1 MRVIEKI
8 QEMRDW
14 SDAERRK
21 GRLIV
26 LVPTMGFLHEGH
38 LSLVRDGKKRGD
50 RLVVSLFVNPT
61 QFGPQEDY
69 ASYPR
74 DFERD
79 RSLLEREGVDVLFSP
94 SAEAM
99 YPDGR
104 QTYVDVGKLGE
115 RLCGEFR
122 PGHFRGVATVVA
134 KLFNI
139 VQPHVAI
146 FGVKDYQQLQVIRR
160 MARDLNLGVE
170 VVGHPTVR
178 APDGLALSSRNSYLT
193 DAERQAALSLYRAL
207 KKAEALVLAGE
218 RDNRTILDAACAEI
232 EREPLARIQYA
243 KLCHPETLENVEK
256 IASEAVLALAVFVG
270 KTRLI
275 DNTVLKA

>member
-1 MRVIEKI
+1 MRVIEHI
-8 QEMRDW
+8 EEMRSW
-14 SDAERRK
+14 SEREWRS
-21 GRLIV
+21 GRRIV

-38 LSLVRDGKKRGD
+38 LSLVHDGKKRGD

-69 ASYPR
+69 TSYPR

-79 RSLLEREGVDVLFSP
+79 RSLLERDGTDVLFSP
-94 SAEAM
+94 SAGEM
-99 YPDGR
+99 YPAGH
-104 QTYVDVGKLGE
+104 QSYVEAGKLGE
-115 RLCGEFR
+115 QLCGAFR

-139 VQPHVAI
+139 VQPHAAI
-146 FGVKDYQQLQVIRR
+146 FGAKDYQQLQVIRR

-170 VVGHPTVR
+170 IVGHPTVR
-178 APDGLALSSRNSYLT
+178 APDGLALSSRNNYLS
-193 DAERQAALSLYRAL
+193 DAERRAALSLYRAL
-207 KKAEALVLAGE
+207 KKAEALALAGE
-218 RDNRTILDAACAEI
+218 RESGPILDGARAEI
-232 EREPLARIQYA
+232 EREPLVRIQYA
-243 KLCHPETLENVEK
+243 KLCQPETLEDVKK

>member
-1 MRVIEKI
+1 MRIIEHI
-8 QEMRDW
+8 EEMRSW
-14 SDAERRK
+14 SETERRA
-21 GRLIV
+21 GRRIV
-26 LVPTMGFLHEGH
+26 LVPTMGSLHGGH
-38 LSLVRDGKKRGD
+38 LSLVRDGKRRGD

-79 RSLLEREGVDVLFSP
+79 RSLLEREGTDVMFSP
-94 SAEAM
+94 SAGEM
-99 YPDGR
+99 YPAGH
-104 QTYVDVGKLGE
+104 QSYVEVGKLGE
-115 RLCGEFR
+115 QLCGVFR

-139 VQPHVAI
+139 AEPHAAI
-146 FGVKDYQQLQVIRR
+146 FGEKDYQQLRVIRR

-178 APDGLALSSRNSYLT
+178 APDGLALSSRNSYLS
-193 DAERQAALSLYRAL
+193 DAERQAALSLCRAL
-207 KKAEALVLAGE
+207 NKAEALALAGE
-218 RDNRTILDAACAEI
+218 KESGRILDAARAEI
-232 EREPLARIQYA
+232 EKEPLARIQYA
-243 KLCHPETLENVEK
+243 KLCHPETLEDVEK
-256 IASEAVLALAVFVG
+256 IESEAVLALAVFVG